1 MDIDELLSKEKGWD
15 IKDYILLEI
24 EIPIMIIHYELISI
38 ILYLN
43 MGNKE

>member
-1 MDIDELLSKEKGWD
+1 MDINKILLKEKGWD

-24 EIPIMIIHYELISI
+24 EIPIIIIYYELISI

-43 MGNKE
+43 IGNKE